1 MRKFVLVALALLL
14 TLAFAYPALAEG
26 DTAGETGAAQGPYLS
41 AYEKFEEE
49 CRKAGKYP
57 DAYAGV
63 YFKGKEFHV
72 MVVGDDEAAIA
83 ELKKYFGDGI
93 IIGRAEVSYNELL
106 KIAGELD
113 EMIKAEA
120 AAANAWIDVKKN
132 EVAFIVSKNDEKTA
146 ALANRVAG
154 MEHVRIEHF
163 NGNVPQTGSA
173 SSALPAALMIA
184 AGVCLL
190 ALRRRLS

>member
-1 MRKFVLVALALLL
+1 
-14 TLAFAYPALAEG
+14 
-26 DTAGETGAAQGPYLS
+26 
-41 AYEKFEEE
+41 
-49 CRKAGKYP
+49 
-57 DAYAGV
+57 
-63 YFKGKEFHV
+63 

-83 ELKKYFGDGI
+83 ELKNYFGDGI
-93 IIGRAEVSYNELL
+93 VIGRAEVSYNELL
-106 KIAGELD
+106 KVAGELD
-113 EMIKAEA
+113 EMIKAEK

-132 EVAFIVSKNDEKTA
+132 EVAFIADMNDEKTA

-190 ALRRRLS
+190 ALRRRLG